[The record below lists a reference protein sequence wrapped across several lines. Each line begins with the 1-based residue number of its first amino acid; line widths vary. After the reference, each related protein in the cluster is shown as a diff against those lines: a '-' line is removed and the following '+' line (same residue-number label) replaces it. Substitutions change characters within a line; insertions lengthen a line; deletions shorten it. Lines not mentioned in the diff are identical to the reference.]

1 MNDKLLDIPRDR
13 ASAVY
18 SETVKAGTGWM
29 HTVKKGQIL
38 RIIDL
43 CGNQSVDMLLCNA
56 HNPGE
61 RYNVNNTLAAQRK
74 ALIEL
79 GTEIRSNDDNVMFRV
94 VADTCGEHDTLG
106 SGCSAEG
113 NTIRYTDRTRY
124 MHSCRDTFVRK
135 FLETPG
141 MSKRDQTW
149 NLNFFTKVL
158 LDDSGHLEFADGI
171 SGAEKYVDLLAEMDV
186 LVLVSNCA
194 QLNNPCN
201 DYNPT
206 PVEMIIWDQEE

>member
-1 MNDKLLDIPRDR
+1 MNDKLLDVPRLR
-13 ASAVY
+13 EEAIY
-18 SETVKAGTGWM
+18 SERVKAGTGWM
-29 HTVKKGQIL
+29 HTLRKGEIL

-43 CGNQSVDMLLCNA
+43 CGNQSVDMLIYNA
-56 HNPGE
+56 ADPAE
-61 RYNVNNTLAAQRK
+61 RYNVNNTLAAQKK

-79 GTEIRSNDDNVMFRV
+79 GTEIRSNDDHVMLRV

-113 NTIRYTDRTRY
+113 NTIRYTDKTRY
-124 MHSCRDTFVRK
+124 MHSFRDTFVRN

-141 MSKRDQTW
+141 MSKRDQTC

-158 LDDSGHLEFADGI
+158 LDGNGRLEFADGI
-171 SGAEKYVDLLAEMDV
+171 SGPGKYVDLLAEMDV
-186 LVLVSNCA
+186 VILVSNCA

-206 PVEMIIWDQEE
+206 PVEMVIWGKQE

>member
-1 MNDKLLDIPRDR
+1 MVTQYLESKRNEAD
-13 ASAVY
+13 AVY
-18 SETVKAGTGWM
+18 VETVKAGAGWM

-38 RIIDL
+38 RIVDIN
-43 CGNQSVDMLLCNA
+43 GNQAVDTIFYNA
-56 HNPGE
+56 DDIYE
-61 RYNVNNTLAAQRK
+61 RYSVQQTVQAQRN
-74 ALIEL
+74 ALVGL
-79 GTEIRSNDDNVMFRV
+79 GTELRSNDDKVMLKV

-113 NTIRYTDRTRY
+113 NVIRYTDRTRY
-124 MHSCRDTFVRK
+124 MHSCRDTFVRN

-141 MSKRDQTW
+141 MDKRDQTC

-158 LDDSGHLEFADGI
+158 LDGNGRLEFADGI
-171 SGAEKYVDLLAEMDV
+171 SGPGKYVDLLAEMDV

-206 PVEMIIWDQEE
+206 PVEMIIWDQQE